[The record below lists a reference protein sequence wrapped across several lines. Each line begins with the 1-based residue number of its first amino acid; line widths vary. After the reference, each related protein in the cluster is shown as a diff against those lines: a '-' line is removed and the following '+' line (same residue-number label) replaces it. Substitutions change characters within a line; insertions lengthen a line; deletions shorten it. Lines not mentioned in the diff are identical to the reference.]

1 MMPAGMRPI
10 IGFDRKIRLR
20 WLDATAEWTAQGL
33 AAPAIRGQLERLLDD
48 QVAGEGPH
56 SARGKTMTVLLHV
69 WAAVPDELAPLRN
82 DGLALLHGRG
92 GRDRLPLHWGM
103 CLATYPFFRDVAA
116 ATGRLLALQ
125 GAAAQAQIV
134 RRMAES
140 WGERTTAT
148 RAVQRIVR
156 SCVDWGVLVETG
168 DRGTYAPAAK
178 IPVPGVG
185 PWLLE
190 AGLVGSGRREYPL
203 RALAAGAAFYP
214 FDMNLSGQEVRG
226 NPRLEICRQ
235 GLDEDV
241 VMLAAGGRH
250 RSGMALRR
258 N

>member
-1 MMPAGMRPI
+1 
-10 IGFDRKIRLR
+10 
-20 WLDATAEWTAQGL
+20 
-33 AAPAIRGQLERLLDD
+33 
-48 QVAGEGPH
+48 
-56 SARGKTMTVLLHV
+56 MTVLLHV
-69 WAAVPDELAPLRN
+69 WTAVPGAVAPLRD
-82 DGLALLHGRG
+82 DGLALLRGRG

-103 CLATYPFFRDVAA
+103 CLATYPFFRDMAA

-125 GAAAQAQIV
+125 GSASRAQIA

-140 WGERTTAT
+140 WGGRTTAT

-156 SCVDWGVLVETG
+156 SFVDWGVLVETG
-168 DRGTYAPAAK
+168 ERGTYAPAAK
-178 IPVPGVG
+178 MAVSGVG

-214 FDMNLSGQEVRG
+214 FDMTLAGRDVGG

-241 VMLAAGGRH
+241 VLLNR
-250 RSGMALRR
+250 
-258 N
+258 

>member
-1 MMPAGMRPI
+1 MPAGTRDI
-10 IGFDRKIRLR
+10 IGFDRKISLR

-33 AAPAIRGQLERLLDD
+33 AAPAIRGQLERLLAG
-48 QVAGEGPH
+48 QVAGEGSR

-69 WAAVPDELAPLRN
+69 WTAVPDAVAPLRD
-82 DGLALLHGRG
+82 DGLALLRDRG
-92 GRDRLPLHWGM
+92 GRERLPLHWGM

-116 ATGRLLALQ
+116 TTGRLLALQ
-125 GAAAQAQIV
+125 GSAARAQIV

-156 SCVDWGVLVETG
+156 SFVEWGVLVETG

-178 IPVPGVG
+178 IPVAGVG

-190 AGLVGSGRREYPL
+190 AGLVSSGRREYPF

-214 FDMNLSGQEVRG
+214 FDMTLSGQDVSG

-241 VMLAAGGRH
+241 VMLNR
-250 RSGMALRR
+250 
-258 N
+258 

>member
-1 MMPAGMRPI
+1 MPAGTRRL
-10 IGFDRKIRLR
+10 IGFDRKIRLH
-20 WLDATAEWTAQGL
+20 WLDATADWTAQGL
-33 AAPAIRGQLERLLDD
+33 AATAVRGQLERLLDG
-48 QVAGEGPH
+48 QVAGEGAH
-56 SARGKTMTVLLHV
+56 SARGKTMTVLLHI
-69 WAAVPDELAPLRN
+69 WTAVPDAVVPLR
-82 DGLALLHGRG
+82 DDALAQLSGRG

-116 ATGRLLALQ
+116 TTGRLLALQ
-125 GAAAQAQIV
+125 GAAAQTQIV

-156 SCVDWGVLVETG
+156 SCVEWGVLVETG

-178 IPVPGVG
+178 MPVAGVG

-203 RALAAGAAFYP
+203 RALAAGPAFYP
-214 FDMNLSGQEVRG
+214 FDMSLSGQGVRG
-226 NPRLEICRQ
+226 NPRLEVCRQ

-241 VMLAAGGRH
+241 VMLSAI
-250 RSGMALRR
+250 RR
-258 N
+258 TD

>member
-1 MMPAGMRPI
+1 MMPAGTRPI

-33 AAPAIRGQLERLLDD
+33 AAPAIREQLERLLDG
-48 QVAGEGPH
+48 QVAGKGPH

-69 WAAVPDELAPLRN
+69 WAVVPDDIAPLR
-82 DGLALLHGRG
+82 DHGLALLRGRG

-125 GAAAQAQIV
+125 GTAALSQV
-134 RRMAES
+134 VGRMAES

-156 SCVDWGVLVETG
+156 SFIEWGVLVETG
-168 DRGTYAPAAK
+168 ERGTYASAARM
-178 IPVPGVG
+178 PVAGVG

-190 AGLVGSGRREYPL
+190 AGLVSSGRSEYPV
-203 RALAAGAAFYP
+203 RALAAGTAFYP
-214 FDMNLSGQEVRG
+214 FDMTLSGQDVGG

-241 VMLAAGGRH
+241 VMLNR
-250 RSGMALRR
+250 
-258 N
+258 